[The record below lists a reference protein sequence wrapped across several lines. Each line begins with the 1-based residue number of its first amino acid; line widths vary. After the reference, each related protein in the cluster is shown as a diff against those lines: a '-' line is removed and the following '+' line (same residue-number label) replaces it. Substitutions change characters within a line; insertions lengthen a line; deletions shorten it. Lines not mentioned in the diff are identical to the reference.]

1 MLTKE
6 QQNLIADYLSNKGG
20 YKQIKSAVYNVLKRP
35 MSDEE
40 MEDLIGQAH
49 IALCKAAKNYNTD
62 KGMSFSTYVYMNVCS
77 SVKSYLREKGRVKR
91 KAIAPDVSLD
101 DVYVNELPSYTN
113 IDEGMESEVVDKVNK
128 ILTNFE
134 RKVLHYLMLG
144 YSEKA
149 ISKKL
154 HVKLDRVKAVRNFR
168 FLQFDVLSIISEI
181 KNREED
187 N

>member
-1 MLTKE
+1 MLTQE
-6 QQNLIADYLSNKGG
+6 QQDLITDYLSNKGG
-20 YKQIKSAVYNVLKRP
+20 YKQIRSAVYNVLKRDI
-35 MSDEE
+35 SEEE
-40 MEDLIGQAH
+40 MEELLGQAH
-49 IALCKAAKNYNTD
+49 IALCKAAKNYSDT

-77 SVKSYLREKGRVKR
+77 SVKSYLREKGRIKR
-91 KAIAPDVSLD
+91 KAIIPDVSLD

-113 IDEGMESEVVDKVNK
+113 IDEEMKSEVVEKVNA

-168 FLQFDVLSIISEI
+168 FLQFDVLSVISEI

-187 N
+187 Y